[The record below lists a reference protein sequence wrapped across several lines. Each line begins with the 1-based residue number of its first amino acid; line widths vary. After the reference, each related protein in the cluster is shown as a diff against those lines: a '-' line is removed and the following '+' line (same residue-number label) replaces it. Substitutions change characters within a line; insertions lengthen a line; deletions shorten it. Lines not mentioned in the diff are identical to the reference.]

1 MFCISKC
8 VKESVRIM
16 ASISKIK
23 QPTYYPTYS
32 RSSMISNIKM
42 EIAKVNAQAKHGL
55 ISQDEAQMK
64 LAFLEAKLSA
74 LESGQNVD
82 GVQFEKPES
91 IKTDTPSIGNL
102 QATNNENSNDNTD
115 AQQRQEAFFEQ
126 QATYNRMFHNI

>member
-1 MFCISKC
+1 
-8 VKESVRIM
+8 
-16 ASISKIK
+16 
-23 QPTYYPTYS
+23 
-32 RSSMISNIKM
+32 
-42 EIAKVNAQAKHGL
+42 
-55 ISQDEAQMK
+55 MK

-91 IKTDTPSIGNL
+91 IKTDTPSISNL